1 MHAKEDRKFGR
12 SCWTSDN
19 LVVRHGSAVN
29 LIFPWLEA
37 SANLTLPPLWN
48 SWLAQL
54 STMGLC
60 PLLKIDIGSRNF
72 YRALWNRAWHAR
84 IRARAHTQHCQ
95 TQHCH
100 KHAQSCHVQHCH
112 TKLSYRATCP
122 TDEINSFRVAGAA
135 LLGAGWVGWTAL
147 SWMRRQ
153 MLLRGNAWQV
163 RHFFCSTPQEY
174 HGLHKLLALK
184 LS

>member
-72 YRALWNRAWHAR
+72 YRALWNGAWHAR
-84 IRARAHTQHCQ
+84 IRAHTHTTLSNTALSQ
-95 TQHCH
+95 T
-100 KHAQSCHVQHCH
+100 HAE
-112 TKLSYRATCP
+112 LSRATLSHKIVIRC
-122 TDEINSFRVAGAA
+122 DMSYWWNSFRVAGAA
-135 LLGAGWVGWTAL
+135 FLGAGWVGWTSL